1 MGVFWANGWN
11 ITNFLWPFFGKS
23 PTGHA
28 HWRIFML
35 DGSNDVD
42 LQKGV
47 PFVGFMKS
55 PPQNS
60 NLDGKILKVS
70 YQNYCIDSNQ
80 ILHNDRDHQGV
91 IMGGPSTCPTNPRW
105 QKPPFWKLHNF
116 LTDFDEIWHNDTYW
130 PRIAGRLLKF
140 RIFENPRWRWQPSWK
155 SQKLQY
161 LSNNLTDLHEIMY
174 CDAKLVFL
182 LPRLLKNLGYIINK

>member
-1 MGVFWANGWN
+1 
-11 ITNFLWPFFGKS
+11 
-23 PTGHA
+23 
-28 HWRIFML
+28 ML

-47 PFVGFMKS
+47 PFVGFVKS

-91 IMGGPSTCPTNPRW
+91 IMGGPSTCPTNPTW
-105 QKPPFWKLHNF
+105 QKPPF
-116 LTDFDEIWHNDTYW
+116 
-130 PRIAGRLLKF
+130 
-140 RIFENPRWRWQPSWK
+140 
-155 SQKLQY
+155 
-161 LSNNLTDLHEIMY
+161 
-174 CDAKLVFL
+174 
-182 LPRLLKNLGYIINK
+182 